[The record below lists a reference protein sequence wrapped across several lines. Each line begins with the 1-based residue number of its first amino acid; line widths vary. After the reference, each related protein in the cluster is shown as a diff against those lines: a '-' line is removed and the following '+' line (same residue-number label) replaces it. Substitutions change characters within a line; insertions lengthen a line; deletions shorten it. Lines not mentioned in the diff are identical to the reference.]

1 MKMPNVFG
9 GQLKL
14 ASESQLKEIHQDAL
28 DILSEIG
35 VRISAGEGLK
45 VFHEK
50 GANVVDDSIVRIP
63 RQMVEWAVSKAPSYV
78 LLAGRNE
85 EYDLHLEKNRV
96 YFGTGGAAVNIYDV
110 QGDKTRMA
118 RLSDLAS
125 LARLCDALENI
136 HFFIRP
142 VEPPD
147 LPKSELDIHKFYLC
161 LANTRKHVMGA
172 VYSKESAVK
181 VIEMAATL
189 AGGIE
194 ALRERPFVSFIGA
207 SISPLTFHTEATEIL
222 LEIVKRGLP
231 VVMPA
236 SPVAGSTGPATLF
249 SLTSLAHAEA
259 LASVVLLQLVR
270 PGTPVLYAPIPRP
283 VNWRTMH
290 GLKGGIE
297 SGMMNAILAQMSHYI
312 EIPQYADAGGTEAK
326 EPDIQAGYEALGN
339 MMLVALAGGNFIHH
353 AAGLVDSD
361 LTACVEKYIID
372 NDICGLVIRTL
383 QGVAIRAEDSAFRI
397 IKEVGPGGNFL
408 TQDHTVQHLRSGEIF
423 VPSSACRNES
433 LTAIEKATIR
443 AKSILGSH
451 YPDIVEREVEQ
462 QLREAFKL
470 RFDRNGEPL

>member
-1 MKMPNVFG
+1 MNRNGVSG

-14 ASESQLKEIHQDAL
+14 VSDSQLKQIHQEGL
-28 DILSEIG
+28 DILSQIG
-35 VRISAGEGLK
+35 VRLSSQEGLEAFRK
-45 VFHEK
+45 K
-50 GANVVDDSIVRIP
+50 GANAAGDSVVRIP
-63 RQMVEWAVSKAPSYV
+63 AEMVEWAISKAPSRV

-110 QGDKTRMA
+110 QHDETRTA
-118 RLSDLAS
+118 QLSDLAS

-147 LPKSELDIHKFYLC
+147 LSKSDLDIHKFYLC
-161 LANTRKHVMGA
+161 LMNTRKHVMGA

-189 AGGIE
+189 AGGVE
-194 ALRERPFVSFIGA
+194 ALRERPFISFIGA
-207 SISPLTFHTEATEIL
+207 SVSPLTFHTDATEIL

-259 LASVVLLQLVR
+259 LASIVLLQLVR

-297 SGMMNAILAQMSHYI
+297 SGMMNAILSQMSHYI
-312 EIPQYADAGGTEAK
+312 EIP
-326 EPDIQAGYEALGN
+326 
-339 MMLVALAGGNFIHH
+339 
-353 AAGLVDSD
+353 
-361 LTACVEKYIID
+361 
-372 NDICGLVIRTL
+372 
-383 QGVAIRAEDSAFRI
+383 
-397 IKEVGPGGNFL
+397 
-408 TQDHTVQHLRSGEIF
+408 
-423 VPSSACRNES
+423 
-433 LTAIEKATIR
+433 
-443 AKSILGSH
+443 
-451 YPDIVEREVEQ
+451 
-462 QLREAFKL
+462 
-470 RFDRNGEPL
+470 